1 MNRPPSDPLA
11 SHPAKAPDVCNAL
24 VVSREEAV
32 RARDKFRERGEVVV
46 LTNGCFDLLH
56 VGHLRY
62 LQAAR
67 RFGRL
72 IVGLNSDA
80 SVRRLKGNSRPI
92 VGEAERAELLA
103 GLRCVDLVTIFDESD
118 AAALLDALRPD
129 VYVKGADYG
138 PGGRPLPEAE
148 TAARHGTRVE
158 FVELVDGHSTSA
170 LVEAIR
176 RGKAAA

>member
-1 MNRPPSDPLA
+1 MIHPPHQPT
-11 SHPAKAPDVCNAL
+11 PAP
-24 VVSREEAV
+24 EAV
-32 RARDKFRERGEVVV
+32 TGDSIGPAIVARDDACRIRDRWREQGEKVV
-46 LTNGCFDLLH
+46 LTNGCFDLVH

-80 SVRRLKGNSRPI
+80 SVRRLKGDTRPI
-92 VGEAERAELLA
+92 IGERERAELLA

-118 AAALLDALRPD
+118 AVALLMAVRPN
-129 VYVKGADYG
+129 VYVKGADYA

-148 TAARHGTRVE
+148 AAARLGTRVE
-158 FVELVDGHSTSA
+158 IVELIPGHSTSA
-170 LVEAIR
+170 LVEAIH